1 MDLLE
6 RSLKRIASIV
16 WLEHTVLRWERLLLA
31 LAKTVVLVNFR
42 LASVQ
47 DKKAIALIAQ
57 SVGMAE
63 VLD

>member
-1 MDLLE
+1 MALLE